1 MDTQQFLAQ
10 LQRRGVYRVAAIYSA
25 AAWALLQIAD
35 VLFPIFG
42 FGDGAVTLVLLVG
55 IAGFPFSLVLAW
67 IFDFTSSGIVET
79 PSVEVDVRQF
89 KLSPVRVVELGLIA
103 ILILLVGYLFLDR
116 LKPQSESDNLTPQ
129 IISSKVSVDRATIA
143 VMPFVNSSD
152 TPSMGYFGDGLA
164 EEILNLL
171 AKLGELNVSA
181 RTSSFYFK
189 DKTVDIETIAAHLGV
204 RYVLEGS
211 VRHFGNRVR
220 VTAQLIDAT
229 NSFHLWS
236 ETFDRDVSNLFTLQ
250 DDIASEVVKR
260 LRVTLS
266 PASED
271 TLDRDFSIDPSAYD
285 YYLRGRDY
293 LRKPADNSTLENATD
308 MFKKA
313 LELAPE
319 YADAYAGLC
328 DTLLLR
334 YQTEMDADWFGE
346 AENACLKAQQL
357 DSRAISV
364 HIALGNLYRGSGQ
377 FSLSEQEFNRAIGV
391 QPNAVDAYIG
401 LANTFAANSKH
412 ALAEQTLTRAIELQ
426 PNYWQGSMA
435 MGRYLFNV
443 GRVEESIAYFRRID
457 DLLPES
463 GAASNNLGS
472 AYFFTGQFEEAVTA
486 WEEAFRRSPTVGV
499 YSNLGTSY
507 FFVHRYDDAA
517 EMYSKALH
525 LAPLH
530 FEGWGNLGDAYSHSS
545 IQADLAPAAYR
556 RALELARAHLKI
568 NPSDAATFALVGQYL
583 AHLGE
588 REKSLE
594 NVNIAQRL
602 AQTDM
607 FVYYLSANALC
618 TLGEFEKS
626 VAALGQAISLG
637 YPPHMIE
644 SDAGFFALKG
654 LASFEAMMVNSQQA
668 TTQAF
673 EGE

>member
-25 AAWALLQIAD
+25 AAWALLQVAD

-42 FGDGAVTLVLLVG
+42 FGDGAVTIVLLVG
-55 IAGFPFSLVLAW
+55 LAGFPISLVLAW
-67 IFDFTSSGIVET
+67 IFDFTSHGIVET
-79 PSVEVDVRQF
+79 PSVEVDVHQF
-89 KLSPVRVVELGLIA
+89 KLSPARVAELGLIA
-103 ILILLVGYLFLDR
+103 ILILLVGYLFFDR
-116 LKPQSESDNLTPQ
+116 LKPQSEDLASQ
-129 IISSKVSVDRATIA
+129 AISSKIGSARATIA

-189 DKTVDIETIAAHLGV
+189 NKTVDIETIAAHLGV

-229 NSFHLWS
+229 DSFHLWS
-236 ETFDRDVSNLFTLQ
+236 ETYERDISNLFTLQ
-250 DDIASEVVKR
+250 DDIASEVVGS

-266 PASED
+266 PSSKD
-271 TLDRDFSIDPSAYD
+271 TLDRDFSVDPSAYD

-293 LRKPADNSTLENATD
+293 LRKPADNSTLANATEL
-308 MFKKA
+308 FHKA
-313 LELAPE
+313 LKLAPE

-328 DTLLLR
+328 DALLLR
-334 YQTEMDADWFGE
+334 YQTEMDVDWFSE
-346 AENACLKAQQL
+346 AENACLRAQQL

-377 FSLSEQEFNRAIGV
+377 YALSEQEFNRAIEL
-391 QPNAVDAYIG
+391 QANAVDAYIG
-401 LANTFAANSKH
+401 LANTFSANSKH
-412 ALAEQTLTRAIELQ
+412 ALAEQILTRAIELQ
-426 PNYWQGSMA
+426 PNYWQASMA
-435 MGRYLFNV
+435 MGRYLFNA

-463 GAASNNLGS
+463 GAASNNLGN
-472 AYFFTGQFEEAVTA
+472 AYFFSGQFEEAVTA
-486 WEEAFRRSPTVGV
+486 WEEAFRRAPTVDV

-507 FFVHRYDDAA
+507 FFVNRYDEAA
-517 EMYSKALH
+517 EMYAKALH

-530 FEGWGNLGDAYSHSS
+530 FEGWGNLGDAYSHSTTRS
-545 IQADLAPAAYR
+545 DLAPAAYQ

-568 NPSDAATFALVGQYL
+568 NPSDAATFAMAGHYL

-588 REKSLE
+588 REQSLE
-594 NVNIAQRL
+594 NVNIAQQL
-602 AQTDM
+602 AQSDM
-607 FVYYLSANALC
+607 YVYYFSASALC
-618 TLGEFEKS
+618 TLGELKRS
-626 VAALGQAISLG
+626 IAALGNAIALG
-637 YPPHMIE
+637 YPPHLIG
-644 SDAGFFALKG
+644 SDASFSALKG
-654 LASFEAMMVNSQQA
+654 LPDFEEMMVNSQRVV
-668 TTQAF
+668 TQAF